1 MANTDMTTTELKN
14 GTVTVTFQQGCSL
27 SMRQLSITCGDEKTL
42 HYLIDPIAACQAEQ
56 EGWHVCVFIEETL
69 EKAGSNSLVG
79 VSKYLPNVVERWVV
93 AQLKGEK
100 PASDSVDANTLLLEG
115 EKPANYQGQ
124 PKALYGITL

>member
-1 MANTDMTTTELKN
+1 MANTDMTTTELKS
-14 GTVTVTFQQGCSL
+14 GTVTVTFKQGCSL

-42 HYLIDPIAACQAEQ
+42 NYLIDPIAACQAEQ

-79 VSKYLPNVVERWVV
+79 VSKHLPNVVERWIV

-100 PASDSVDANTLLLEG
+100 PISDSMDASTLLLDT
-115 EKPANYQGQ
+115 EKSINYQRQ
-124 PKALYGITL
+124 PQAVYGITL